1 MIFLLSLRKRIKGKS
16 GQFIDRH
23 KRDVAD
29 LYFLNDFG
37 NDQRSLYVLTTSATL
52 AYLVPYL
59 IAALFSLKLILKGE
73 TYGELKGSRT
83 GDGIIALAALAYS
96 LWVIVSGTSDLTTFI
111 LGIGLFSSV
120 LRSTRSSTKVQ
131 K

>member
-1 MIFLLSLRKRIKGKS
+1 VMSQIFIFSTIS
-16 GQFIDRH
+16 GTISEAFT
-23 KRDVAD
+23 
-29 LYFLNDFG
+29 F
-37 NDQRSLYVLTTSATL
+37 LTTSATL

-111 LGIGLFSSV
+111 LGIGLFFV
-120 LRSTRSSTKVQ
+120 GLAIYPFVYKKFKNNQV
-131 K
+131 

>member
-1 MIFLLSLRKRIKGKS
+1 MIVTNVMSQIFISQRFRERSAKPLRFNNVGDARLPCPLSHS
-16 GQFIDRH
+16 G
-23 KRDVAD
+23 
-29 LYFLNDFG
+29 
-37 NDQRSLYVLTTSATL
+37 S
-52 AYLVPYL
+52 
-59 IAALFSLKLILKGE
+59 FSLKLILKGE

-131 K
+131 NNQV